1 MNFFFI
7 LSGKR
12 SNSISIANAKTDSD
26 PMNFYKD
33 FLRYQQV
40 TKYHAKLSL
49 LCTTILDFVEFLPLN
64 ETFYQNVLAIYE
76 LL

>member
-1 MNFFFI
+1 
-7 LSGKR
+7 
-12 SNSISIANAKTDSD
+12 
-26 PMNFYKD
+26 MNFYKD